1 MRAGE
6 DLYRSLKEKRASKT
20 VCSAGHLKGPPH
32 ALSGSYENV
41 LRARARARPVRVRL
55 SKSHVV
61 EVSRLSTSVI
71 SGSQTTIGA
80 RYMDPRGTGSHTVV
94 STYRAAG
101 LSCAVSEPSR
111 AALQVVMN
119 EAGLRHRCDERPQQ
133 PCLSAGRRSMG
144 APPISMSRTQPR
156 ALWIMRISHR
166 VKQDAQAGG
175 DEW

>member
-1 MRAGE
+1 MGVDMAWPARPARERA
-6 DLYRSLKEKRASKT
+6 RAVRTSDELALRVKKSAF
-20 VCSAGHLKGPPH
+20 CSSVHTRVKGPRH
-32 ALSGSYENV
+32 ALSSSYENV

-133 PCLSAGRRSMG
+133 PCLPGGEAWGR
-144 APPISMSRTQPR
+144 PPSPCPEHSRVPC
-156 ALWIMRISHR
+156 
-166 VKQDAQAGG
+166 G
-175 DEW
+175 